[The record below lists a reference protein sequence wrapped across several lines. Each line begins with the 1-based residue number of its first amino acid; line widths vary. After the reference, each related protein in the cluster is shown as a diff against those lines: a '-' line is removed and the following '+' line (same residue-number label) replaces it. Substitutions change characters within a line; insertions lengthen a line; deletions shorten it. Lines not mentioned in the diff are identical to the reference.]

1 MKRKK
6 ISPRQK
12 EIILLLAQNA
22 SNKPITISEVAKEL
36 NISTRTVLRDM
47 TKIESWLD
55 ENDFKFIK
63 KPGVGIYLD
72 ETLDSKQFIIE
83 LLQEEKIEKS
93 YTKEERK
100 KFILSNLLTSSEPI
114 KSYYFY
120 KTLKISEGTLN
131 NDFIEIEEWLDNFSI
146 QLIRK
151 PGTGIYVE
159 GSEKDMRSAQV
170 RLIYNSFEE
179 QELID
184 IVKNV
189 GNNIQKHN
197 VIEISSENRL
207 LNLIDKSIIKK
218 VENSLSETIKDIN
231 LKISDSAFIGLVVH
245 ISLAVQRLRNG
256 ETISMEQDV
265 LNELKSIEQFK
276 TATKI
281 AQQIEEEF
289 DIKVPI
295 DEIGY
300 ITMHLRG
307 SKLRL
312 ETKNHNFSLD
322 DVELM
327 NIAKR
332 LIELATDE
340 FGFDFS
346 TDKKLLNDL
355 VNHMAPSLC
364 RIKMGMD
371 IRNPLLNQIKTEY
384 KDIYDGVANIIYI
397 IKEKLDIDNIP
408 ESEIAYLAMHFGSCM
423 ERNLIEEVE
432 IRAVAC
438 CPTGIGTSRFLMTQ
452 LQKKFLNLK
461 MVDTV
466 SAIKI
471 DEKALKDEGID
482 LIISTVEMETSIRSV
497 IVSPL
502 LNLEDVAKI
511 RHVLR
516 NLAKDKVFKR
526 DIRAFKEK
534 QGNKNQNNQKEQL
547 EKDEVMNFMIMS
559 GNIVEFFKSIE
570 VHEDVDCDDLEEL
583 INYSSFIFANNSKSA
598 LQIQKDLKRRINI
611 STPFVDGIDIALLHC
626 MTEEVENIRYASI
639 RLSNEIMIDKENKT
653 KYALFML
660 IPKEAQ
666 TYQRELLS
674 NISENLI
681 ENDEFVDCI
690 KHGDKEDIKGKFKS
704 IVLDFYI
711 RKMKLLSKKID

>member
-1 MKRKK
+1 MKKKK
-6 ISPRQK
+6 ISSRQK
-12 EIILLLAQNA
+12 EIILILAQNN

-36 NISTRTVLRDM
+36 DISTRTVLRDM

-55 ENDFKFIK
+55 ENDFKFVK

-72 ETLDSKQFIIE
+72 ETLDNKQFIME
-83 LLQEEKIEKS
+83 LLQEEKIEKN

-131 NDFIEIEEWLDNFSI
+131 NDFIDIEQWLGKFSI
-146 QLIRK
+146 ELIRK
-151 PGTGIYVE
+151 PGTGIYIE
-159 GSEKDMRSAQV
+159 GSEKDIRSAQV

-184 IVKNV
+184 LVKNV
-189 GNNIQKHN
+189 GNNIQNNN

-218 VENSLSETIKDIN
+218 VEDSLSETVRDIN

-245 ISLAVQRLRNG
+245 ISLAVQRLKNG
-256 ETISMEQDV
+256 EIISMEQDV

-276 TATKI
+276 TATQI
-281 AQQIEEEF
+281 ALQIEQEF
-289 DIKVPI
+289 NIKVPI

-327 NIAKR
+327 NISKK

-346 TDKKLLNDL
+346 IDKKLLNDL
-355 VNHMAPSLC
+355 VNHLAPSLC

-371 IRNPLLNQIKTEY
+371 IRNPLLEQIKTEY
-384 KDIYDGVANIIYI
+384 KDIYDGVSNIIYI
-397 IKEKLDIDNIP
+397 IKEKIDIDDIP
-408 ESEIAYLAMHFGSCM
+408 ESEIAYLTMHFGSCM
-423 ERNLIEEVE
+423 ERNLMEEVE

-452 LQKKFLNLK
+452 LQKKFSNLK
-461 MVDTV
+461 MVDTI
-466 SAIKI
+466 SAIKL
-471 DEKALKDEGID
+471 DEKALKDKEID
-482 LIISTVEMETSIRSV
+482 LIISTVELETNIDSIV
-497 IVSPL
+497 VSPL
-502 LNLEDVAKI
+502 LNLDDVTKI
-511 RHVLR
+511 RHILR
-516 NLAKDKVFKR
+516 KISKDKVFKK
-526 DIRAFKEK
+526 DKTSNKEEQK
-534 QGNKNQNNQKEQL
+534 YENQNNQKEQL
-547 EKDEVMNFMIMS
+547 NKDEVMDFMIMS

-570 VHEDVDCDDLEEL
+570 VHEDIECDDLEEL
-583 INYSSFIFANNSKSA
+583 INYGSFIFANNSKSA
-598 LQIQKDLKRRINI
+598 LRIQKDLKRRINI
-611 STPFVDGIDIALLHC
+611 STPFVEGIDIALLHC
-626 MTEEVENIRYASI
+626 MTEEVANIRYASI
-639 RLSNEIMIDKENKT
+639 RLSNEIMMDEGNKT
-653 KYALFML
+653 RYALLML
-660 IPKEAQ
+660 IPKEAKN
-666 TYQRELLS
+666 YQRELLS
-674 NISENLI
+674 KISENLI
-681 ENDEFVDCI
+681 ENEAFVECI
-690 KHGDKEDIKGKFKS
+690 KYGDKEDIKEKFKS

-711 RKMKLLSKKID
+711 KKMEVLSNKID